1 MVEVLKIPRNQ
12 VLKLRKRFCFVCF
25 CHKMS
30 QCCSSRHSGRKCWC
44 KTEENGIRVA
54 FFFVRETFFLFLLV
68 FVCLFVFFWWKRWKP
83 KLPTN
88 EQTIKEVTRF
98 FLFFMYS
105 AKMLSGRGPRAV
117 FVFCFFCF
125 FFHLHVPSFRFSASL
140 IGCWIHFMV
149 FVVVVVERAG
159 RKEMKGKDK
168 KWKKTSPPQKKTN
181 KQKKRAAR
189 RGRGTNPLAR

>member
-1 MVEVLKIPRNQ
+1 MEFESRFSLCE
-12 VLKLRKRFCFVCF
+12 KR
-25 CHKMS
+25 
-30 QCCSSRHSGRKCWC
+30 
-44 KTEENGIRVA
+44 
-54 FFFVRETFFLFLLV
+54 FFLFLLV
-68 FVCLFVFFWWKRWKP
+68 FVCLFVFSGGNDENQNYQR
-83 KLPTN
+83 TN
-88 EQTIKEVTRF
+88 KQSKKSLVF

-168 KWKKTSPPQKKTN
+168 K
-181 KQKKRAAR
+181 
-189 RGRGTNPLAR
+189 